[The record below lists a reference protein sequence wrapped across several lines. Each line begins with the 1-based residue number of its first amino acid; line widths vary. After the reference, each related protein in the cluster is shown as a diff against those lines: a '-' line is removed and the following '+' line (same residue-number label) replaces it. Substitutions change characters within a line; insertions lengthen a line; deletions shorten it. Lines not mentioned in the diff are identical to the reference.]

1 MKHSKYL
8 FLLLVLLTVFSCRS
22 QRYTAD
28 NLPSRQV
35 IFGTS
40 GGYTG
45 ATTFYIV
52 LENGQLFKRNSIE
65 GTTEELK
72 RIKRRQAKRIFA
84 AVDAI
89 DLDAVERGRAVNF
102 SQFMEVRDSSRTER
116 FIWDPK
122 AGVEMDSQIVNI
134 YQECIQYVEQK
145 KKKN

>member
-8 FLLLVLLTVFSCRS
+8 VLSIVLLTVFSCKS

-35 IFGTS
+35 IFGSS

-45 ATTFYIV
+45 ATTYYIV
-52 LENGQLFKRNSIE
+52 LENGQLFKHSSLE
-65 GTTEELK
+65 GTTVELK
-72 RIKRRQAKRIFA
+72 RIKKKQARKIFA

-89 DLDAVERGRAVNF
+89 DLDAVERGRAVNY
-102 SQFMEVRDSSRTER
+102 SQFMEVKDSTGTER

-122 AGVEMDSQIVNI
+122 AGIEMDTTITNM
-134 YQECIQYVEQK
+134 YQEFIKNLDKK